1 LCLSIL
7 IRVFSNLIMLNNKKY
22 VEHVFS
28 CVSIDFSSSVI
39 YFDEY
44 KKLRPILINLVRTR
58 AKRRTSCKGSRVQ
71 SKMNA
76 GLSGML
82 QLAEKIPEY

>member
-1 LCLSIL
+1 M
-7 IRVFSNLIMLNNKKY
+7 FF
-22 VEHVFS
+22 H
-28 CVSIDFSSSVI
+28 VSIDFSSSVI

>member
-1 LCLSIL
+1 M
-7 IRVFSNLIMLNNKKY
+7 FF
-22 VEHVFS
+22 H
-28 CVSIDFSSSVI
+28 VSIDFSSSVI

-58 AKRRTSCKGSRVQ
+58 AKRRTSCKSSRVQ